1 MLHRTIAT
9 LTLIPSL
16 FITSLATADSDRKD
30 AKIEKQLAGVWEI
43 EEGVNQG
50 EELSEDELEGT
61 TMVVK
66 GDTIITYDKNKKEKY
81 RAMFTIDASK
91 KPIHIDMVT
100 YMKGRPPMK
109 SLGILKFEEDD
120 EFELCYSLPGEE
132 RPSQFKSPKDSMVML
147 FECDRED

>member
-1 MLHRTIAT
+1 MRYRTFAA
-9 LTLIPSL
+9 LTIIPCL
-16 FITSLATADSDRKD
+16 FIASIATADSYGKD
-30 AKIEKQLAGVWEI
+30 AKIEDKLAGVWEI
-43 EEGVNQG
+43 EDGVNQG

-66 GDTIITYDKNKKEKY
+66 GDTIITYDKDKKEKY
-81 RAMFTIDASK
+81 RAMFTIDAAK

-120 EFELCYSLPGEE
+120 EFELCYALPGED
-132 RPSQFKSPKDSMVML
+132 RPTKFKSPEGSKIML
-147 FECDRED
+147 FECERED